1 MLAGQTILGLWFWWQ
16 VRWWPM
22 FQHEPHILLVY
33 GQISPL
39 TNFSFLFLVL
49 YLSDTVEKN
58 SIFVL
63 LMNELCLIQHP
74 TYIIQTPSTLW
85 TIFILFFEIFF
96 QKKEKSQW
104 IKIVNA
110 ELQGWKMDTAHCGQI
125 NYPGGLSTNYHNTP
139 G

>member
-74 TYIIQTPSTLW
+74 IYIIQTPSTLW
-85 TIFILFFEIFF
+85 TIFFFFF
-96 QKKEKSQW
+96 FWDFISEKG
-104 IKIVNA
+104 KIT
-110 ELQGWKMDTAHCGQI
+110 MDKNCKCWTAGMENGYSPLWSNKLPWWAFHQL
-125 NYPGGLSTNYHNTP
+125 P
-139 G
+139 